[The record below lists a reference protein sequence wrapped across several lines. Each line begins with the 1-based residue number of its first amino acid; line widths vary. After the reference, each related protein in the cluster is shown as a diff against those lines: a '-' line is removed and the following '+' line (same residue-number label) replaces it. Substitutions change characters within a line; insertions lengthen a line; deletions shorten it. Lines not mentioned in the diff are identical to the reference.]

1 MPNAAPLEF
10 IPPRLDQRVLFGA
23 RLLLPLW
30 LRSGGLQGIQV
41 EGIERLQLAME
52 RFQAGQSRLLL
63 AFRHPSLDDPAVMA
77 QLLWG
82 ELARSGRPTSGHN
95 SSRGR
100 RRFRPRPHAQF
111 LFDRGIPLWAGAWM
125 GWLLSRLG
133 GCSIQRSKLDLP
145 ALRTA
150 RALLLAGAHPFAV
163 APEGATNGHNEAISP
178 LEPGVAQL
186 ALWTADD
193 LERAGRTEATEVLPI
208 GLQYRFT
215 QPVWP
220 AIEALLS
227 QLEADGGLPAS
238 ADHSLDPERLYGRL
252 FRLAELIL
260 SRMEGFY
267 REAYHLPLGKNAAAR
282 LPKSATEQVP
292 AQLSAQ
298 VPAQPLESL
307 SKPQPDANNQ
317 LGERLNLLMEA
328 VLALVEHSLGVKAHG
343 GVGERCLRLEQAGWD
358 RRYPASGNH
367 SGVGNQPGTNNPA
380 GASALDRGLAHRW
393 AEETERQLWHM
404 RLVESFVAVS
414 GRYVKDNPSQERF
427 ADTLLILWDT
437 MARIKGTNPARRPRL
452 GPSRAVVRIGEPLP
466 ITGVR
471 LASYRAD
478 RRAGVAALTAELK
491 SSLVGLIAPS
501 GPGG

>member
-30 LRSGGLQGIQV
+30 LRSGGLQGIEV
-41 EGIERLQLAME
+41 EGIERLQWAME

-82 ELARSGRPTSGHN
+82 ELARSGRPKNGHN
-95 SSRGR
+95 SNRRR
-100 RRFRPRPHAQF
+100 RRFHPRPHAQF

-150 RALLLAGAHPFAV
+150 RALLLAGPHPFAV

-193 LERAGRTEATEVLPI
+193 LDRAGRPEATEVLPI

-215 QPVWP
+215 KPVWP

-227 QLEADGGLPAS
+227 QLEVDGGLAAS

-267 REAYHLPLGKNAAAR
+267 RNAYHLPLEKNATR
-282 LPKSATEQVP
+282 LPN
-292 AQLSAQ
+292 
-298 VPAQPLESL
+298 
-307 SKPQPDANNQ
+307 DANDQ
-317 LGERLNLLMEA
+317 LGERLNLLMET
-328 VLALVEHSLGVKAHG
+328 VLTLVEHSLGVKAHG
-343 GVGERCLRLEQAGWD
+343 GVGERCLRLEQASWD
-358 RRYPASGNH
+358 RLYPAPGNQSGVSNHSQVGNQSAVGNH
-367 SGVGNQPGTNNPA
+367 SEVRSPT
-380 GASALDRGLAHRW
+380 GASALEQGLADRW
-393 AEETERQLWHM
+393 AKETERQLWHM

-414 GRYVKDNPSQERF
+414 GRYVKDHPSQERF

-437 MARIKGTNPARRPRL
+437 MARIKGSNPARRPRL
-452 GPSRAVVRIGEPLP
+452 GPRRAVVRIGEPLAIAP
-466 ITGVR
+466 R
-471 LASYRAD
+471 LAAYRVD
-478 RRAGVAALTAELK
+478 RRAGVAALTAELR
-491 SSLVGLIAPS
+491 SSLVDLILPT
-501 GPGG
+501 GPVYPRT

>member
-1 MPNAAPLEF
+1 MLNAAPLEF
-10 IPPRLDQRVLFGA
+10 IPPRLDQRVLLGA

-30 LRSGGLQGIQV
+30 LRCSGLLGIEV

-52 RFQAGQSRLLL
+52 RFKAGQSRLLL

-82 ELARSGRPTSGHN
+82 ELARSC
-95 SSRGR
+95 
-100 RRFRPRPHAQF
+100 RPRPHAQF

-193 LERAGRTEATEVLPI
+193 LDRAGRPEATEVLPI

-220 AIEALLS
+220 AIEALIS
-227 QLEADGGLPAS
+227 HLEADGGLPANS
-238 ADHSLDPERLYGRL
+238 DHSLDPERLYGRL
-252 FRLAELIL
+252 FRLAERIL
-260 SRMEGFY
+260 SRMEDFY
-267 REAYHLPLGKNAAAR
+267 RDAYHLPLEKNAAAR
-282 LPKSATEQVP
+282 LPRSATEQLP
-292 AQLSAQ
+292 
-298 VPAQPLESL
+298 ETL
-307 SKPQPDANNQ
+307 SKPLPDANDQ

-343 GVGERCLRLEQAGWD
+343 GVGERCLRLEQTGWD
-358 RRYPASGNH
+358 CRYHTSG
-367 SGVGNQPGTNNPA
+367 NPA
-380 GASALDRGLAHRW
+380 GSSALDRGLAERW

-414 GRYVKDNPSQERF
+414 GRYVKDHPSQERF

-437 MARIKGTNPARRPRL
+437 MARIKGSNPVRRPRL
-452 GPSRAVVRIGEPLP
+452 GPRQAVVRIGEPLAIAP
-466 ITGVR
+466 R
-471 LASYRAD
+471 LAAYRAD
-478 RRAGVAALTAELK
+478 RRAEVAALTAKLK
-491 SSLVGLIAPS
+491 SSLVGLIVPT
-501 GPGG
+501 GP